1 MFAHVAPTEAI
12 TNDDGFVNSML
23 NGDASTWDNIYLYG
37 SHQSISQQFI
47 RKSNLA
53 NALIRTL
60 MMKRYKKNAY
70 IFSETLSL
78 SISGLNDTAAQKAAG
93 SRCYHIDFRF
103 C

>member
-1 MFAHVAPTEAI
+1 MFGHVAPTEAI

-37 SHQSISQQFI
+37 SQQSI
-47 RKSNLA
+47 RKPNLA

-78 SISGLNDTAAQKAAG
+78 HNAGLNDTAAQKAAG

>member
-1 MFAHVAPTEAI
+1 MFGHVAPTEAI

-37 SHQSISQQFI
+37 SQQSISQQFI

-60 MMKRYKKNAY
+60 MMKGYKKNAS
-70 IFSETLSL
+70 ILPATLSL